1 MVKVDPKLGSPNL
14 SFSLSSQI
22 STYYIVSN
30 PNIKRQATII
40 NIDSRYMINP
50 FRVRSLLVLNS
61 TVNGN

>member
-1 MVKVDPKLGSPNL
+1 MVKVDPKLGSPDL